1 MLHFAH
7 SFVDKAIRP
16 LVLILPEMTG
26 YVKTFK
32 VKDGDEVKNNIIMS
46 FCKDDKKLC
55 FTFVKYKNI
64 WTENEDLKEYW
75 IACFTSLYW

>member
-16 LVLILPEMTG
+16 LVLKLPEMTG

-32 VKDGDEVKNNIIMS
+32 VKDGDEVKNNIMMS
-46 FCKDDKKLC
+46 FCKDDKKL
-55 FTFVKYKNI
+55 
-64 WTENEDLKEYW
+64 L
-75 IACFTSLYW
+75 LYFCKV